1 MMELFQ
7 SPIFQMTAVSVAVG
21 LAAALLGVFVILRKL
36 SYFPDALA
44 HAGLAGVALGLLL
57 NVNIVLGAAVFSLL
71 MALGIASLERKK
83 IIGLDT
89 IIVIF
94 FSTSLA
100 LAVIIAEFLQ
110 VSEDDLIGYLFGD
123 ISKINFTTFILAVCV
138 ALIVSVILIIKFKVW
153 TKIAFHPDLAAI
165 EGVKVKWENYLFM
178 LLLALF
184 VAISIRVVG
193 TVLVGPLLVIPAATA
208 SNFGRSFKG
217 VFIATIIFSLASVI
231 IGLALSS
238 ITNISVGP
246 LIVLVAAGFFGISL
260 LFKR

>member
-1 MMELFQ
+1 MIELIQ
-7 SPIFQMTAVSVAVG
+7 SPIFQMVAVSIAVG

-57 NVNIVLGAAVFSLL
+57 NVNIILGAAVFSLL
-71 MALGIASLERKK
+71 MAFGIAFLERKK

-100 LAVIIAEFLQ
+100 LAIIIAEFLR
-110 VSEDDLIGYLFGD
+110 VSEEDLIGYLFGD
-123 ISKINFTTFILAVCV
+123 ISKINFSTFILAVIV
-138 ALIVSVILIIKFKVW
+138 ALLVSAILIMKFKNW
-153 TKIAFHPDLAAI
+153 TKISFHPDLAAI
-165 EGVKVKWENYLFM
+165 EGIKVKWENYLFM

-184 VAISIRVVG
+184 VAISLRVVG
-193 TVLVGPLLVIPAATA
+193 TVLVGPLLVIPAAAA

-217 VFIATIIFSLASVI
+217 VFIATIVFSLASVI
-231 IGLALSS
+231 VGLAISG
-238 ITNISVGP
+238 IFHISVGP
-246 LIVLVAAGFFGISL
+246 LIVLVAAAFFGLSL